1 MKNAPFAPLIYREY
15 IICRKALLTALISV
29 PIFSALPILMALSL
43 RFGNLAMLPEV
54 IVADLRANDDLL
66 LKLYPVIAPCM
77 LCLSVSESAIHD
89 AMPKWEHFRRSTP
102 VPPARMALAKYAFYA
117 IILAV
122 SFLLAV
128 AALWIFTLA
137 MDISM
142 LKTDFALILLLIT
155 PICILSVSAQFFI
168 TLFRSVDKGMLAM
181 MVSMALP
188 ASLYANPNHS
198 ITAKAILGFA
208 ERNLPVFP
216 VIMGIALVIGF
227 VLTTLLY
234 KRRER

>member
-1 MKNAPFAPLIYREY
+1 
-15 IICRKALLTALISV
+15 
-29 PIFSALPILMALSL
+29 
-43 RFGNLAMLPEV
+43 
-54 IVADLRANDDLL
+54 
-66 LKLYPVIAPCM
+66 
-77 LCLSVSESAIHD
+77 
-89 AMPKWEHFRRSTP
+89 
-102 VPPARMALAKYAFYA
+102 MALAKYAFYA

-168 TLFRSVDKGMLAM
+168 TLFRSLDKGMLAM